1 MKISIMLQ
9 NRIWK
14 IRDLNLLMNW
24 MKNKN
29 YINDKKSKVLVKTVC
44 KFKIQEISNYL
55 NGNSSKIKYKIIKI
69 SVV

>member
-29 YINDKKSKVLVKTVC
+29 YINDKKSKVLVKTVY

-55 NGNSSKIKYKIIKI
+55 NENSSKIKYKIIKI
-69 SVV
+69 NVV

>member
-1 MKISIMLQ
+1 
-9 NRIWK
+9 
-14 IRDLNLLMNW
+14 MNW

-55 NGNSSKIKYKIIKI
+55 NGSSSKIKYKIIKI